1 MYPAN
6 PFFPESLRCYYPA
19 ASGKPVLFWLI
30 FGSFLSLVMALAV
43 TGQVS
48 KQFQDQDITRDG
60 KLWMA
65 LYRNA

>member
-30 FGSFLSLVMALAV
+30 FCSFLSLPV